1 MPMST
6 PDSFSNEEPTLP
18 DLLAT
23 GLRVV
28 FIGINPSHFSVEHGH
43 YFARPANRFWAALSE
58 SRLSEDARAALGRA
72 MLRPDDDR
80 ALPASGLG
88 FTDIVKRPTAAASE
102 LRAADFVTGAP
113 LLLAKLGAY
122 GPRIACFQ
130 GATALRPFLRYALG
144 ERPVKLD
151 FGLQPFRLGTTTI
164 FLTPNPSPANAT
176 YRLTDLIRWFD
187 ALADT
192 SVGQ

>member
-6 PDSFSNEEPTLP
+6 PDSFSNEVPTLP
-18 DLLAT
+18 DLLT
-23 GLRVV
+23 SGLQVV
-28 FIGINPSHFSVEHGH
+28 FIGINPSRYSVERGH

-58 SRLSEDARAALGRA
+58 SRLSEDVRTALGRNV
-72 MLRPDDDR
+72 LRPEDDR
-80 ALPASGLG
+80 ALPSFGLG
-88 FTDIVKRPTAAASE
+88 FTDIVKRPTASASE
-102 LRAADFVTGAP
+102 LRVADFTTGAP

-144 ERPVKLD
+144 ERPARLD
-151 FGLQPFRLGTTTI
+151 FGLQPYHLGTTKI

-176 YRLTDLIRWFD
+176 YRLTDLIHWFEV
-187 ALADT
+187 LADELER
-192 SVGQ
+192 